1 MHALSCPFCVMLG
14 TEISITSFQMEN
26 IYTHYLPHFSVK
38 SLLLLVMFFTVLLVY
53 PKSLALCQAP
63 YMQSL
68 CYMAILGLFS
78 CELGIHYI
86 STSATWEKRTV

>member
-1 MHALSCPFCVMLG
+1 MHALLCPFCYARYRNIYNKLPNG
-14 TEISITSFQMEN
+14 K

-38 SLLLLVMFFTVLLVY
+38 SLLLLVIFLTVLLVY